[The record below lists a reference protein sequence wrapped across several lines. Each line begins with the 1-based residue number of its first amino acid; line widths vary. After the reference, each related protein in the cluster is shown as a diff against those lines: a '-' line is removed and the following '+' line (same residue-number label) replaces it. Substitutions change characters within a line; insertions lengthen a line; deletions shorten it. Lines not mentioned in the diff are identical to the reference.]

1 MPTDRSEI
9 GSSGD
14 WLKRAKSNLI
24 RARQPKPDEVF
35 WEDHCFD
42 AQQAAEKALKALL
55 IHHLIAFRF
64 VHDIAELLTTLEQNG
79 ISLPEQIRG
88 GAELSGYAVEV
99 RYPGPREP
107 VTEDEY
113 REALEIAE
121 DVVAWVEEIILP
133 GSKVDKTKEQ
143 S

>member
-35 WEDHCFD
+35 WEDYCFD
-42 AQQAAEKALKALL
+42 VQQAAEKALKALL
-55 IHHLIAFRF
+55 IHRQIVFRF

-79 ISLPEQIRG
+79 ISLPEKIRG
-88 GAELSGYAVEV
+88 GAELSDYAVEV
-99 RYPGPREP
+99 RYPGPMEL

-121 DVVAWVEEIILP
+121 NVVAWVEKIIIP
-133 GSKVDKTKEQ
+133 ESKVDKTKEQ

>member
-1 MPTDRSEI
+1 MPTDRGEI

-35 WEDHCFD
+35 WEDYCFD

-55 IHHLIAFRF
+55 IHRQIAFRF
-64 VHDIAELLTTLEQNG
+64 VHDIAELLTNLEQNG
-79 ISLPEQIRG
+79 ISLPEKIRG
-88 GAELSGYAVEV
+88 GAELSDYAVGV
-99 RYPGPREP
+99 RYPGPMES

-121 DVVAWVEEIILP
+121 NVVAWVEEIIMP
-133 GSKVDKTKEQ
+133 GSQVDKAKEQ

>member
-24 RARQPKPDEVF
+24 RAQQPKPDEVF
-35 WEDHCFD
+35 WEDYCFD

-55 IHHLIAFRF
+55 IHRQIVFRF
-64 VHDIAELLTTLEQNG
+64 VHDIAELLTTLEQNC
-79 ISLPEQIRG
+79 ISLPEKIRG
-88 GAELSGYAVEV
+88 GAELSDYAVEV
-99 RYPGPREP
+99 RYPGPMES

-113 REALEIAE
+113 REALKIAE
-121 DVVAWVEEIILP
+121 NVVAWVEKIIISE
-133 GSKVDKTKEQ
+133 SKADKTKEQ